1 MSNGIDRRDFLKRTA
16 AVSVGAALYG
26 SAMAQETAPK
36 TPGGD
41 GMIWAN
47 LLHLGFNMWV
57 DWDYPEG
64 RENYTNAS
72 STLRFDE
79 PLWNDLV
86 DKMAES
92 GLNMVVIDLGEG
104 VRYDSHPELAVEGS
118 WEKPRV
124 KEMLAKLR
132 AKGLEPIPKMN
143 FSATHDHWLGP
154 FSRCLSTDAY
164 YGACKDLIAEAVDLF
179 DKPRFFHLGM
189 DEETAQHQKR
199 QLYTVIRQYD
209 LWWKDFLFLVEQ
221 VEKGNSRPW
230 IWSDYIWEH
239 KDVFLKRMP
248 KSVVQSNWYYG
259 NSFDREKKG
268 EERYVGAYHELAE
281 AGYDQIPTG
290 SNWSHPEN
298 FGMTVDYVTKN
309 LPQEHILGFLQTPW
323 KPTLE
328 ACRERHFAAIEQVR
342 DAKAKV

>member
-1 MSNGIDRRDFLKRTA
+1 MRTA
-16 AVSVGAALYG
+16 AVSAGAALYG
-26 SAMAQETAPK
+26 AASAQEAKKDPL
-36 TPGGD
+36 
-41 GMIWAN
+41 IWAN

-72 STLRFDE
+72 KTLRFE
-79 PLWNDLV
+79 QPLWDELI
-86 DKMAES
+86 DKMAAS
-92 GLNMVVIDLGEG
+92 GMNMVVIDLGEG
-104 VRYDSHPELAVEGS
+104 VRYESHPELAVEGS
-118 WEKPRV
+118 WEPARLKA
-124 KEMLAKLR
+124 ELAKVR
-132 AKGLEPIPKMN
+132 AKGIEPIPKLN
-143 FSATHDHWLGP
+143 FSATHDTWMGP
-154 FSRCLSTDAY
+154 YSRCLSTDTY
-164 YGACKDLIAEAVDLF
+164 YGVCKDLIAEVVALF

-199 QLYTVIRQYD
+199 QLYAVIRQYD
-209 LWWKDFLFLVEQ
+209 LWWNDFLFLVKQ
-221 VEKGNSRPW
+221 VEDGGSRPW

-259 NSFDREKKG
+259 TGFDKEK
-268 EERYVGAYHELAE
+268 ERYVAAYYDLAE

-290 SNWSHPEN
+290 SNWSSPEN
-298 FGMTVDYVTKN
+298 FGMTVEYIRKN

-323 KPTLE
+323 KPTLA
-328 ACRERHFAAIEQVR
+328 ACRDRHIAAIEQVR